1 MPCALSRPGPNIS
14 HFRANDV
21 VAIGY
26 FNAVL
31 APLSLISNLHLIL
44 AIHFSRAAR
53 TAENALKVNISFANL
68 AMVGLAQIPF
78 TLAML
83 DIAGSQAWYRVV
95 ALITIMESLA
105 AVFILTLERYVG
117 IYHPFSHYKLLQPRS
132 LLLLILGSWLICTLL
147 GSLTVKCS
155 TRIIAFVIITGL
167 KIAMALFTVFAHFR
181 FLVTLRKIHHEVA
194 SLVRRFCNKSDDR
207 FQSNI
212 KGIRC
217 TTICLLM
224 LLLCHTPYSIVSFRF
239 IFFNLAFENI
249 HFFLITLA
257 YIPAAIFPLLV
268 IWTTRILQE
277 RILQFYSHLWSVA
290 VSLRHVWK

>member
-1 MPCALSRPGPNIS
+1 MPCALSHPGPNIYR
-14 HFRANDV
+14 FRADEDL
-21 VAIGY
+21 AIGY

-31 APLSLISNLHLIL
+31 APLSLICNLHLIL
-44 AIHFSRAAR
+44 AILFSRAAR

-105 AVFILTLERYVG
+105 ALFILTLDRYVG

-132 LLLLILGSWLICTLL
+132 LLLLILCSWLISTLF
-147 GSLTVKCS
+147 GSLTVNCS
-155 TRIIAFVIITGL
+155 TRIVAFIIVTGL
-167 KIAMALFTVFAHFR
+167 KITMALFMVFAHFR
-181 FLVTLRKIHHEVA
+181 FLLTLRKIRHEVA
-194 SLVRRFCNKSDDR
+194 SLARRFSHMSEDR
-207 FQSNI
+207 FHSNI

-224 LLLCHTPYSIVSFRF
+224 LLLCHTPYSVVSFRF
-239 IFFNLAFENI
+239 IFSNLAFERT

-277 RILQFYSHLWSVA
+277 GIFQFYSHLWSVA
-290 VSLRHVWK
+290 ISFRHVWK